1 MPLHERE
8 TLIVFDEVQRCPQA
22 RELIKALVADGRY
35 DYIETG
41 SLISIRMNVKDITL
55 PSSLDKFRAKF
66 GDRLGELFILYTKD
80 LQVKD
85 GIVHLPIYMAMFL

>member
-1 MPLHERE
+1 MNRLFTELAFAYKVPLHERE

-22 RELIKALVADGRY
+22 RELIKALVADGSY

-55 PSSLDKFRAKF
+55 PGPTNEITAFSFDMS
-66 GDRLGELFILYTKD
+66 
-80 LQVKD
+80 
-85 GIVHLPIYMAMFL
+85 